1 MSAYLLLPTEGDC
14 LKTYIH
20 KNFTPEELGS
30 LLIRFFNTTEKCKL
44 LFKRVL
50 QRIDHIENNK
60 IIPMT
65 TQEIIDSRLGIC
77 LYPQIDTRSLSEI
90 LESLSY
96 GRSGLVVT
104 YVFQN
109 EEWIC
114 YAIYSHNNKR
124 IMEEIHL
131 YNDYFK
137 NIIKQRKS
145 RSKEWELLSH
155 TGAETVETDNTP
167 NSHYLAKKE
176 KDYKYYRN

>member
-1 MSAYLLLPTEGDC
+1 MSAYLLLPTEENC
-14 LKTYIH
+14 LKAYIH

-30 LLIRFFNTTEKCKL
+30 LLMKFFNTTEKCKP
-44 LFKRVL
+44 LFGRTL
-50 QRIDHIENNK
+50 QRIHHIENKK

-77 LYPQIDTRSLSEI
+77 LYPQIDTRDLSEI
-90 LESLSY
+90 LSGY
-96 GRSGLVVT
+96 GCYEVQFT
-104 YVFQN
+104 YVFQD
-109 EEWIC
+109 EIWIC